1 MRIIYNKSMK
11 LSHFILIF
19 FTTIKAFSQTDLEQ
33 IDIINNK
40 FIELINNYKENKNLI
55 RHEQFENI
63 MNSLEY
69 IFIKKSDLINI
80 VIENNQ
86 NIIIFSENNLML
98 EIIPRFGAMH
108 LTASFTYCTGKI
120 SLNNLTYEFFLY
132 ENNEY
137 SWDINEMEN
146 NSNLSFCYFDINNEN
161 YAYFNIYNTNEH
173 ELFIIN
179 EYENIEYFL
188 EILSSRISTIVIF
201 NKNNL

>member
-1 MRIIYNKSMK
+1 MRIIYNKNMK

-19 FTTIKAFSQTDLEQ
+19 FMTINAFSQADLEQ

>member
-1 MRIIYNKSMK
+1 M
-11 LSHFILIF
+11 
-19 FTTIKAFSQTDLEQ
+19 TINAFSQADLEQ

-69 IFIKKSDLINI
+69 IFIKNSDLINI

-86 NIIIFSENNLML
+86 NKIIFFENNLML